1 MLHREPLDGLTIKA
15 AILLG
20 FGLTLGLWIFA
31 SYQFTRR
38 IADVEREAAA
48 VNARYMHAQE
58 LLSTVRA
65 QILMGSVYVRDALLD
80 PTPGS
85 AASYRQQLQ
94 TTYRAIDQA
103 LAQYV
108 PVLDSA
114 SERERVGGLRR
125 EIDEFRDTML
135 DVLAGDASRWPTE
148 ARRLLQQRIVPKR
161 ETVIRV
167 SEEVQA
173 LNRGTFVQQQ
183 AGIAE
188 VYRVT
193 QRRIWWQLALALAA
207 SLGIALLAF
216 LYSARL
222 ENQLRRAARKGR
234 EEYARSSAPLGEI
247 DHRTGGGAPDDRT
260 RAAR

>member
-1 MLHREPLDGLTIKA
+1 MHREPLHGLTIKA
-15 AILLG
+15 SILLG
-20 FGLTLGLWIFA
+20 FGLTLGLWVFA

-38 IADVEREAAA
+38 MADVEREAAA
-48 VNARYMHAQE
+48 VNARYMRAQE

-65 QILMGSVYVRDALLD
+65 QILIGSVYVRDALLD

-85 AASYRQQLQ
+85 AGAYRQQLQ
-94 TTYRAIDQA
+94 VTYRAIDQA
-103 LAQYV
+103 LEQYV
-108 PVLDSA
+108 PVLDS
-114 SERERVGGLRR
+114 SLERERVGRLRR
-125 EIDEFRDTML
+125 GIDEFRDTML
-135 DVLAGDASRWPTE
+135 DVLASDTGRWPTD
-148 ARRLLQQRIVPKR
+148 ARLLLQQRIVPKR
-161 ETVIRV
+161 ETVIRL

-193 QRRIWWQLALALAA
+193 QRRIWWQLGLALAA

-222 ENQLRRAARKGR
+222 ENQLSAAATKGC
-234 EEYARSSAPLGEI
+234 ARTRMISSASP
-247 DHRTGGGAPDDRT
+247 RN
-260 RAAR
+260 